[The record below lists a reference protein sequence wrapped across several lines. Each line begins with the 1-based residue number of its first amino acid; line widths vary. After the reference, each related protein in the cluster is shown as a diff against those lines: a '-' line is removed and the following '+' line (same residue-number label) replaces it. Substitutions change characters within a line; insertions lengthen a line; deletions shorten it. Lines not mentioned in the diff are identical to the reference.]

1 MAIKS
6 SRTVIRYVVL
16 VALLAATLSCAKLA
30 LSFLPNV
37 EIVTLL
43 CALYGYVFGVAGI
56 VAAVVFV
63 TLEPLLYGFGTWII
77 SYYLYWPLVAFVFFC
92 LGRVKLKSRVILSA
106 VALLLTAFFGVL
118 SSFVDVGLFSGSYDH
133 LFYRFGIYY
142 LRGLPFYAIQLACN
156 AVIFPLLFRPMA
168 NALERMKRRTL

>member
-6 SRTVIRYVVL
+6 SRTVIRHVVL

-92 LGRVKLKSRVILSA
+92 LGRVKLKSRVILTA

-118 SSFVDVGLFSGSYDH
+118 SSFVDVGLFSGSYDR

-156 AVIFPLLFRPMA
+156 AVIFPLLFHPMA